1 MSIVALIGDGTT
13 TTSLAVASGWPDTE
27 PPLVMEA
34 DPSGGSLAAWLDTP
48 ALPSLATVV
57 TQFTRPDDAEAA
69 AQTGRRTDVLAALE
83 PSVHRPSA
91 GVAFVAA
98 PTRSIAA
105 SRAVEEAAT
114 VVFPALAATD
124 EFTAIVDT
132 GRHGGHL
139 PLPPVLRHSD
149 VIVAC
154 HRQSA
159 ASARAGAVRLER
171 FAEQIVHWST
181 GGRALI
187 PMVIGDE
194 PFDPDEIGRF
204 LVARSDGAPIH
215 ALHVLADDPLA
226 AAVLAGREGV
236 SARRLQ
242 RLPLMRS
249 AADLARRVCDTVHE
263 QRFGTP
269 LAPRAHA
276 GGVRP

>member
-13 TTSLAVASGWPDTE
+13 TTSLAVASGWPDTD
-27 PPLVMEA
+27 PPLVVEA
-34 DPSGGSLAAWLDTP
+34 DPSGGSLAAWLGTP
-48 ALPSLATVV
+48 ALPSLSTVV
-57 TQFTRPDDAEAA
+57 SQVTRPDVGAVT
-69 AQTGRRTDVLAALE
+69 QTDIRPDVLAALE
-83 PSVHRPSA
+83 PSIHRAAA
-91 GVAFVAA
+91 GIAFIAA

-105 SRAVEEAAT
+105 ARAVEEAST

-124 EFTAIVDT
+124 EFTAVVDT

-139 PLPPVLRHSD
+139 PLPAVLRHSD

-171 FAEQIVHWST
+171 FAEQVVHWST

-187 PMVIGDE
+187 PVVIGDE

-204 LVARSDGAPIH
+204 LVARSDGAPLH

-226 AAVLAGREGV
+226 AAVVAGREGV

-249 AADLARRVCDTVHE
+249 AADLARRIHDTVHE
-263 QRFGTP
+263 QRFGTRP
-269 LAPRAHA
+269 PPRAHA
-276 GGVRP
+276 GRVRR

>member
-13 TTSLAVASGWPDTE
+13 TTSLAVASGWPDTD
-27 PPLVMEA
+27 PPLVVEA

-57 TQFTRPDDAEAA
+57 AQVTRPDDGAVT
-69 AQTGRRTDVLAALE
+69 QTDIRPDVPAALE
-83 PSVHRPSA
+83 PSIHRAAA
-91 GVAFVAA
+91 GIAFIAA

-105 SRAVEEAAT
+105 SRAVDEAAT

-124 EFTAIVDT
+124 EFTAVVDT

-139 PLPPVLRHSD
+139 PLPAVLRHSD

-171 FAEQIVHWST
+171 FADQVVHWST

-187 PMVIGDE
+187 PVVIGDE

-204 LVARSDGAPIH
+204 LVARSDGAPLH

-249 AADLARRVCDTVHE
+249 AADLARRIHDTVHE
-263 QRFGTP
+263 QRFGTRP
-269 LAPRAHA
+269 APRAHA
-276 GGVRP
+276 GGVRR

>member
-13 TTSLAVASGWPDTE
+13 TTSLAVASGWPDPD
-27 PPLVMEA
+27 PPLVVEA

-57 TQFTRPDDAEAA
+57 AQVTRPDDGAA
-69 AQTGRRTDVLAALE
+69 STESRFDVLRALE
-83 PSVHRPSA
+83 PSIHRPAA
-91 GVAFVAA
+91 GIAFVAA

-114 VVFPALAATD
+114 VVVPALAATD
-124 EFTAIVDT
+124 DVTAIVDL

-171 FAEQIVHWST
+171 FAEQVAHWST

-187 PMVIGDE
+187 PVVIGDE

-204 LVARSDGAPIH
+204 LVDRSDGAPIH
-215 ALHVLADDPLA
+215 VLHVLDDDPLA

-249 AADLARRVCDTVHE
+249 AAELARRIHDTVHQ
-263 QRFGTP
+263 QRFGTHP
-269 LAPRAHA
+269 APRAHA
-276 GGVRP
+276 GGTRS